1 MQIHKQ
7 IILVNLKESNQATT
21 TQSKEI
27 ETTTHTEE
35 EDVEDVHITE
45 EEVVVDSITRE
56 TRRKSLASS
65 VTK

>member
-27 ETTTHTEE
+27 ETTTHTKE
-35 EDVEDVHITE
+35 EDVEDETDGE
-45 EEVVVDSITRE
+45 EEAKDATATSMRRE
-56 TRRKSLASS
+56 KLTDK
-65 VTK
+65 VKT